1 MNPRLVPVTLRHDEP
16 STLILRAANAA
27 APLLLTLRHDER
39 CATTFLRAG
48 RHVRLV
54 VTHTDGP
61 PATYRLVVTPGGELT
76 FPGAE
81 GTQGLADQSASASAS
96 ATNPPLATDTP
107 HA

>member
-16 STLILRAANAA
+16 STLILRAAHAA
-27 APLLLTLRHDER
+27 APLLLTLRYDEPF
-39 CATTFLRAG
+39 ATTFLRAG

-61 PATYRLVVTPGGELT
+61 PATYRLAVTPGGELT
-76 FPGAE
+76 TPGAT
-81 GTQGLADQSASASAS
+81 GTQGLADQASSS
-96 ATNPPLATDTP
+96 ATELPLAADRP